1 MIMITFSSYIVFF
14 PDSVLQEIVGFN
26 DTNDD
31 DGNISESGSGSWTS
45 VTSNDSESD
54 DSLRE
59 VMLF

>member
-1 MIMITFSSYIVFF
+1 MCFF